1 VVRAREIEM
10 LMVRRWRRIAT
21 PINVFIRRF
30 VDYAPARVVVVVAK
44 SGTCGTTTTALAAL
58 DDV

>member
-30 VDYAPARVVVVVAK
+30 VDYAPARVVVVAK